1 MCVERKGKML
11 DRKEKKKKADRSRS
25 AFGCINEC
33 GRERVCRSAR
43 FQKCFSWAVLGCCA
57 SFECQRG
64 LERERETDVCIS
76 VSTIHTKI

>member
-33 GRERVCRSAR
+33 GREGLPQRALSKMFLLGRLGVLRV
-43 FQKCFSWAVLGCCA
+43 V
-57 SFECQRG
+57 
-64 LERERETDVCIS
+64 
-76 VSTIHTKI
+76 